1 MAYLTEQ
8 NKERMVSTFLELVRI
23 DSETHSEGDVAR
35 RLTAILKGLGCTVVF
50 DGAGK
55 KTNSQTG
62 NLIAKFPGDK
72 SLPPFILSAHMDT
85 VAPGKGI
92 KPKTGKKRITSDG
105 TTILGADDKAGV
117 AVILEAL
124 RIFKERNIKHPP
136 IEVVLSIC
144 EEIGLQG
151 AKYLD
156 FSQLKAKSGL
166 VLDTE
171 SPREVTVK
179 APAADKLEIKVH
191 GIASHA
197 GMFPERGISA
207 IRVAAEAI
215 SNMKLGRLDEESTAN
230 IGVIEGGAATNI
242 ITPLVTLRGEAR
254 SRNPKKLAKQVAHM
268 RAAFENAAKRNAIK
282 LDGKKVSAR
291 IEFIRTNSYPAMNIP
306 LTDKTLRA
314 LVDSAKEM
322 GIKLEPKASGGGS
335 DANVFAAHGI
345 FTPNLGC
352 GMWEPHTTAEY
363 LDLEDFF
370 TCAEIAIGAVVRIAG
385 RK

>member
-1 MAYLTEQ
+1 MAFLAKQ
-8 NKERMVSTFLELVRI
+8 NKDRMVATFLELVHI
-23 DSETHSEGDVAR
+23 DSETHSEGAVAL
-35 RLTAILKGLGCTVVF
+35 RLSAILKSLGCTVVF

-55 KTNSQTG
+55 KTASQTG

-72 SLPPFILSAHMDT
+72 KLPPFLLSSHMDT
-85 VAPGKGI
+85 VTPGKGI
-92 KPKTGKKRITSDG
+92 KPRIGKDRISSDG
-105 TTILGADDKAGV
+105 TTILGADDKAGIT
-117 AVILEAL
+117 VILEAL
-124 RIFKERNIKHPP
+124 RIFKEKNLPHPP
-136 IEVVLSIC
+136 IEIVFSIC

-151 AKYLD
+151 SKYLD
-156 FSQLKAKSGL
+156 FSLLKARSG
-166 VLDTE
+166 LDTE

-191 GIASHA
+191 GLAAHA

-215 SNMKLGRLDEESTAN
+215 SNMKLGRLDAESTAN
-230 IGVIEGGAATNI
+230 IGAIEGGSATNI

-254 SRNPKKLAKQVAHM
+254 SHDPKKLAKQVAHM
-268 RAAFENAAKRNAIK
+268 QAAFEAASRHNAIK
-282 LDGKKVSAR
+282 LDGKTVFAR
-291 IEFIRTNSYPAMNIP
+291 VEFNAVNSYPAMKIP

-314 LVDSAKEM
+314 LIASAKDA

-363 LDLEDFF
+363 LDLNDFF
-370 TCAEIAIGAVVRIAG
+370 TCAEIAIGAVVKIANG
-385 RK
+385 ENK